1 MAVYSLNHNAM
12 FLLATQPQLGF
23 RVQGSF
29 LAMDSLCAF
38 PSTNIFVLT
47 ACGPRGWSHPP
58 LPRSLSI
65 IGLNRYQRQKGGD
78 EIGDGC
84 GGCVGEVSF
93 SFFFCVSSAAAA
105 SSSLAPDQ
113 LADST
118 FFTFTSSGQ
127 VRFATSS
134 ARVRLL
140 DSNHRFRFI
149 LNLLSHK

>member
-58 LPRSLSI
+58 LLPRSLSI
-65 IGLNRYQRQKGGD
+65 IGLNRYQRQKGDSG
-78 EIGDGC
+78 EIADGSVALRRRLC
-84 GGCVGEVSF
+84 GGGKRDDG
-93 SFFFCVSSAAAA
+93 
-105 SSSLAPDQ
+105 SLLLLRQPH
-113 LADST
+113 LILGT
-118 FFTFTSSGQ
+118 RPTC
-127 VRFATSS
+127 
-134 ARVRLL
+134 RLL
-140 DSNHRFRFI
+140 RFFRIHFFE
-149 LNLLSHK
+149 LYRVCNGP